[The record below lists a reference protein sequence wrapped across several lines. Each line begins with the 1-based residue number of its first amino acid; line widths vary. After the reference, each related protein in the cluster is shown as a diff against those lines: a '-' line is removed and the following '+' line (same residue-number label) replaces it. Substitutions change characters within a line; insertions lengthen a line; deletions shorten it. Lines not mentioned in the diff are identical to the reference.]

1 MNSIHNNG
9 GKNKSLNEDLDKLRR
24 SYAGLEQDEPPEL
37 LDQAIL
43 NSAHRA
49 LEKKSRWMKFSWVHG
64 LTTAAVFVLA
74 LSLIINQREQS
85 PVIPDGIEVESL
97 SLPQLGVSAKKPSA
111 ETRSDDFR
119 QVKKEKSVGQSDVL
133 ENPSAA
139 AVEDALPVAAPAE
152 SSEVLPES
160 IYTTGVSQ
168 ADAATNDETDGD
180 RPLETEEPL
189 IQEAEPQAGR
199 EESASVNELREA
211 SAIAASPANKVMA
224 SDETDPELEQQ
235 LLAIIQMKQ
244 SGDAN
249 WQAELQSFVE
259 NYPDYPLPD
268 ELKN

>member
-9 GKNKSLNEDLDKLRR
+9 ENDKSLIEDIDKLGR

-37 LDQAIL
+37 LDRAIL

-85 PVIPDGIEVESL
+85 PGIPDGIEVESL
-97 SLPQLGVSAKKPSA
+97 SLPKLDVSAKKPSA

-119 QVKKEKSVGQSDVL
+119 QVKKEKSAGRIDVL
-133 ENPSAA
+133 ENTPAA
-139 AVEDALPVAAPAE
+139 AVGDALPATAPAK
-152 SSEVLPES
+152 SSEVLQES
-160 IYTTGVSQ
+160 IFVNGVSQ
-168 ADAATNDETDGD
+168 ADSAISDETDGD
-180 RPLETEEPL
+180 RPLEIEEIV

-199 EESASVNELREA
+199 EESASVNELRET
-211 SAIAASPANKVMA
+211 SAIGASPAIEVLA

-235 LLAIIQMKQ
+235 LFAIIQMKQ

-268 ELKN
+268 ELSN

>member
-9 GKNKSLNEDLDKLRR
+9 ENDRSLNEDLDKLGR

-97 SLPQLGVSAKKPSA
+97 SPPKLDLRAKKPSA
-111 ETRSDDFR
+111 ETSSNDFR
-119 QVKKEKSVGQSDVL
+119 QVKEEKSVSRGDGPRDTL
-133 ENPSAA
+133 TT
-139 AVEDALPVAAPAE
+139 AVEDAPAPAE
-152 SSEVLPES
+152 SSEVLQES
-160 IYTTGVSQ
+160 IYATGVSQ
-168 ADAATNDETDGD
+168 ADPVTNDETDGD
-180 RPLETEEPL
+180 RPLETEEL
-189 IQEAEPQAGR
+189 VIQEAEPQAGR
-199 EESASVNELREA
+199 QEPARVNELREA
-211 SAIAASPANKVMA
+211 SAIAASPALKALV
-224 SDETDPELEQQ
+224 SDETDSELEQQ

-244 SGDAN
+244 SGDAR

>member
-9 GKNKSLNEDLDKLRR
+9 ENDKSLNEDLDKLGR

-85 PVIPDGIEVESL
+85 PGIPDGIEVESL
-97 SLPQLGVSAKKPSA
+97 SLPKLDVSAKKPSA

-119 QVKKEKSVGQSDVL
+119 QVKKEKSVGRSDVL
-133 ENPSAA
+133 KDPPAV
-139 AVEDALPVAAPAE
+139 AVEDALPATAPAE
-152 SSEVLPES
+152 SSEVLQEP
-160 IYTTGVSQ
+160 IYATGVSQ
-168 ADAATNDETDGD
+168 ADPAINDETDGD
-180 RPLETEEPL
+180 RPLETEEL
-189 IQEAEPQAGR
+189 VIQEAEPQAGR

-211 SAIAASPANKVMA
+211 SAIAASPAIKVLA

-244 SGDAN
+244 SGDPH
-249 WQAELQSFVE
+249 WLAELQSFVE